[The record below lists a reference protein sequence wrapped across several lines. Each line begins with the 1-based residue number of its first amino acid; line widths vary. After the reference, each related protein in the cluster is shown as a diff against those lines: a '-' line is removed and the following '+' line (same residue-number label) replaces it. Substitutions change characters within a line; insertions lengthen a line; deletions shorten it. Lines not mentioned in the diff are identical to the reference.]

1 MMKLILTTLE
11 DYKYNHTIKLG
22 EDYYQFLFHK
32 DKNKIAIYQKE
43 RDVAVEFNSEDLF
56 AMQEVISSSFEI
68 FYRRME
74 NNQ

>member
-1 MMKLILTTLE
+1 MKQISTTLE

-32 DKNKIAIYQKE
+32 DKNKIVLYQKE
-43 RDVAVEFNSEDLF
+43 RGVAVEFNSEDLF
-56 AMQEVISSSFEI
+56 SLQGILSSSFEI